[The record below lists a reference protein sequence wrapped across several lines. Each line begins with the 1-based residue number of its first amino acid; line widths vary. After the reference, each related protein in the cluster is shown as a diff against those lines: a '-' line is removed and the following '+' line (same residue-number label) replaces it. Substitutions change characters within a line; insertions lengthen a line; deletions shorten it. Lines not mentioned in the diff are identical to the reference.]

1 LFSEGDIPEA
11 ILKSFLAVDAEL
23 KTYGNSTEL
32 TGSTGIN
39 LGTRTRN
46 EATFFVILE
55 IITASYNSQRGGMG
69 SLELQPGSTV
79 VI

>member
-1 LFSEGDIPEA
+1 MFSEGDIPEA

-39 LGTRTRN
+39 HGTRTSN

-55 IITASYNSQRGGMG
+55 IVITIIRNGQRDGMG
-69 SLELQPGSTV
+69 RLE
-79 VI
+79 

>member
-1 LFSEGDIPEA
+1 MFSEGDIPEA

-32 TGSTGIN
+32 TGSTGIH
-39 LGTRTRN
+39 LGIVTSN

-55 IITASYNSQRGGMG
+55 IVTASYNSQRDGMG
-69 SLELQPGSTV
+69 RLE
-79 VI
+79 